1 MELFVKR
8 PILHFTYLS
17 VLGWVG
23 DLNANCSSYMSDTS
37 NIPTII
43 RRSFVISVFGQ
54 NNKSVDQEPTYLLL
68 TSWATLVDSFKS
80 RDPYPQP

>member
-8 PILHFTYLS
+8 PILHFTDL
-17 VLGWVG
+17 LGWVG
-23 DLNANCSSYMSDTS
+23 DLNANCSYMSDTS

-68 TSWATLVDSFKS
+68 TSWATLVDSVKS